1 MNYIP
6 IGFKSDYSLLK
17 SLFKVKDIIEFAKI
31 KNCKYVGILDENPY
45 GIMDFYDKCISND
58 LKCIFGMILKIGDY
72 KLYFYIQ
79 NYRGYKNLIK
89 LYDLVQDEKLSFNE
103 IYKYNDGLICV
114 LPYESYNLLGRL
126 RTAFQVFLAY
136 KNAAELKNAEQIS
149 KNVLFLNEIM
159 YLKKEDAKFLD
170 VLYQIGGENY
180 PDDDNNVL
188 SASDFD
194 KNTVLEFQK
203 IINFNFDFN
212 NRYIPHFCSSK
223 EKSFELLN
231 NLTMRGL
238 NKRMNGNV
246 PDEYKKRLE
255 FEINVIK
262 NMGFVDYFLI
272 VYDYVKYSKKNNI
285 CVGPGRGSAAG
296 SLVSYTLGITDI
308 DPLKYDLLFERFLN
322 PQRIT
327 MPDIDIDFED
337 IRRNDVI
344 NYVKEKYGERYVSLI
359 VAYGTLS
366 SRQVVRDVSKVMK
379 IDQFLIDEF
388 SKKLDSKKSLREN
401 LNDKELV
408 SYIKMKGLEDI
419 YKISIKLE
427 GLKKNVTT
435 HAAGVIIS
443 EIPLLEI
450 IPMIKSK
457 EGNLTGYAA
466 EYLEKLGL
474 LKMDFLGVRNLT
486 TLHNMVDIVK
496 KKDPNFDLKQISF
509 TDPKTY
515 ELLSSG
521 NTDGIF
527 QFETIGMTNFL
538 KKLQPENFDDLVAAI
553 ALFRPGP
560 MENIDEFIARRK
572 HNKKVEYI
580 HKDLEPIL
588 KSTYGIIVYQ
598 EQIMQI
604 LSYMGGY
611 SYAEA
616 DILRRAMSKKKKSL
630 MIEEREKFV
639 IKAKE
644 KGYTENIAQEV
655 YDLIVKFANYGFNKS
670 HSVAYALIGYQMAY
684 LKANHVNSFHLNTLN
699 MNMTSG
705 EKVRDVIEEARRK
718 GLKIIKPNINV
729 STNEYLIENNSIIMP
744 LTSINDI
751 SSSHSKIISGNAPYS
766 DFFDFCIKN
775 YGNGINRVQ
784 IETLIKSDTMNDF
797 GYSRNTLLKNL
808 DSAITY
814 VELARS
820 LDKSLIMKPVIEV
833 SSEEDGEISELDIFG
848 FYISGHPAS
857 KYSGDDFIKLSDIT
871 KYVSRRITMILL
883 LEKIKIISTK
893 KGEKMA
899 FLEVSDD
906 TGKMGAVIFPKNNS
920 IIDNI
925 SIGNLYKFKSQ
936 ILKKTGEIQIIVE
949 DISVIDL

>member
-1 MNYIP
+1 
-6 IGFKSDYSLLK
+6 
-17 SLFKVKDIIEFAKI
+17 
-31 KNCKYVGILDENPY
+31 
-45 GIMDFYDKCISND
+45 
-58 LKCIFGMILKIGDY
+58 
-72 KLYFYIQ
+72 
-79 NYRGYKNLIK
+79 
-89 LYDLVQDEKLSFNE
+89 
-103 IYKYNDGLICV
+103 
-114 LPYESYNLLGRL
+114 
-126 RTAFQVFLAY
+126 
-136 KNAAELKNAEQIS
+136 
-149 KNVLFLNEIM
+149 
-159 YLKKEDAKFLD
+159 
-170 VLYQIGGENY
+170 
-180 PDDDNNVL
+180 
-188 SASDFD
+188 
-194 KNTVLEFQK
+194 
-203 IINFNFDFN
+203 
-212 NRYIPHFCSSK
+212 
-223 EKSFELLN
+223 
-231 NLTMRGL
+231 
-238 NKRMNGNV
+238 
-246 PDEYKKRLE
+246 
-255 FEINVIK
+255 
-262 NMGFVDYFLI
+262 
-272 VYDYVKYSKKNNI
+272 
-285 CVGPGRGSAAG
+285 
-296 SLVSYTLGITDI
+296 
-308 DPLKYDLLFERFLN
+308 
-322 PQRIT
+322 
-327 MPDIDIDFED
+327 
-337 IRRNDVI
+337 
-344 NYVKEKYGERYVSLI
+344 
-359 VAYGTLS
+359 
-366 SRQVVRDVSKVMK
+366 
-379 IDQFLIDEF
+379 
-388 SKKLDSKKSLREN
+388 
-401 LNDKELV
+401 
-408 SYIKMKGLEDI
+408 
-419 YKISIKLE
+419 
-427 GLKKNVTT
+427 
-435 HAAGVIIS
+435 
-443 EIPLLEI
+443 
-450 IPMIKSK
+450 
-457 EGNLTGYAA
+457 
-466 EYLEKLGL
+466 
-474 LKMDFLGVRNLT
+474 
-486 TLHNMVDIVK
+486 
-496 KKDPNFDLKQISF
+496 
-509 TDPKTY
+509 
-515 ELLSSG
+515 
-521 NTDGIF
+521 
-527 QFETIGMTNFL
+527 
-538 KKLQPENFDDLVAAI
+538 
-553 ALFRPGP
+553 
-560 MENIDEFIARRK
+560 
-572 HNKKVEYI
+572 
-580 HKDLEPIL
+580 
-588 KSTYGIIVYQ
+588 
-598 EQIMQI
+598 
-604 LSYMGGY
+604 MGGY

-833 SSEEDGEISELDIFG
+833 SSEEDGETSELDIFG

-925 SIGNLYKFKSQ
+925 SIGNLYKFK
-936 ILKKTGEIQIIVE
+936 KN
-949 DISVIDL
+949 DLHSL